1 MKNVQVTS
9 ESELLKG
16 LAFPKNKN
24 KSSLEKYR
32 KRKSIPDLWD
42 STFTPKLPA
51 LPCLA
56 LPPRAGI
63 LPAQQSTQKPKVVLT
78 ALSPNHFHGLQ
89 HWEEIR
95 SWGSLWRCLCF
106 SPSLFLEGGRGVT
119 AEAPLELQGLEVREG
134 GSGTQDSLP
143 GGRSSLTASSFPSLC
158 RLGRWGGIWQCSRGK
173 QVMKCVEPYMQQTEK
188 QVNKHQIKN
197 KEHRNTF
204 SYQMGAQTSS
214 IRKPRMPET

>member
-1 MKNVQVTS
+1 MRNVQVTS

-16 LAFPKNKN
+16 LAFPKNKS

-78 ALSPNHFHGLQ
+78 ALTPQPSPWSAALGRNQELGISVEMSVLLSFPLFGRGK
-89 HWEEIR
+89 R
-95 SWGSLWRCLCF
+95 SHSRGSTGAAGTGG
-106 SPSLFLEGGRGVT
+106 EGGWLRHPGQPPWGQKQPHCQLIPFPLQAGKVRWHL
-119 AEAPLELQGLEVREG
+119 AVLQREAGDEM
-134 GSGTQDSLP
+134 S
-143 GGRSSLTASSFPSLC
+143 
-158 RLGRWGGIWQCSRGK
+158 
-173 QVMKCVEPYMQQTEK
+173 
-188 QVNKHQIKN
+188 
-197 KEHRNTF
+197 
-204 SYQMGAQTSS
+204 
-214 IRKPRMPET
+214 